1 MSERY
6 SRHDDP
12 CADHYDTP
20 DSTEAYEPRY
30 YQGTDLRAVALEV
43 SAALRALDLPNMRFY
58 GTDAEDIAGVLR
70 LSEHFDYE
78 NPGFGSLE
86 PVGEYDGREVT
97 VLPCSSY
104 ATSEVLRPILDNSTL
119 HAHATDPHCIRGNA
133 EVLHRFVVSEPD
145 GLDYAWALVAIPD
158 PTGGN

>member
-86 PVGEYDGREVT
+86 LRHKRG
-97 VLPCSSY
+97 
-104 ATSEVLRPILDNSTL
+104 ATPDSRQLDAPRARHRPALYPRQRRGT
-119 HAHATDPHCIRGNA
+119 APIRG
-133 EVLHRFVVSEPD
+133 
-145 GLDYAWALVAIPD
+145 
-158 PTGGN
+158 